1 MMRSRTISVD
11 VCITQESLLRV
22 IRECADSR
30 FLYLY
35 NINYAAEKRDPDRP
49 QRGFCELA
57 DLNLELM
64 MDSFTAFLILRTTAE
79 RYVDFRPYLDCRV
92 SDDEI
97 GGYHEF
103 LNAGGAYL
111 PLLEIPNGC
120 PYATRNMF
128 SFRVPGAEEA
138 GTSDVFREM
147 RRRILKICPRLAGYR
162 GGPVFTQTCY
172 KVRFEP
178 GLEDY
183 MAKWEDFN
191 EFLK

>member
-1 MMRSRTISVD
+1 MRSRTISVD

-111 PLLEIPNGC
+111 PLLEILNGC

-138 GTSDVFREM
+138 GTSEVFREM

-162 GGPVFTQTCY
+162 AGPVLTETYY

-178 GLEDY
+178 GLESF
-183 MAKWEDFN
+183 MSNQRDFN
-191 EFLK
+191 EFIK

>member
-79 RYVDFRPYLDCRV
+79 RYVDFQPYLDCRV

-111 PLLEIPNGC
+111 PLGGPPEGIPHS
-120 PYATRNMF
+120 ARNIF
-128 SFRVPGAEEA
+128 SFRVPGAEES
-138 GTSDVFREM
+138 GTSEVFREM

-162 GGPVFTQTCY
+162 AGPVLTETYY

-178 GLEDY
+178 GLENF
-183 MAKWEDFN
+183 MSNQRDFN
-191 EFLK
+191 EFLM